1 MVYGVI
7 RYNYYPFR
15 LLAKKYGIKSDIL
28 FQFLPEWVMKTK
40 DSDEITNNVDKNDL
54 LDNMGDLIADL
65 SVEIIQRDDDYL
77 LNVVYCDK
85 YSSDFINRFV
95 ESYKLIL
102 KDMLRVKAL
111 KDICYVSSEDLV
123 LLDELNETEDDLLYD
138 DVLDAFNDNLVKY
151 PDNILVSY
159 EDRSY
164 TYGESA
170 FIANRIA
177 LSLKELNIE
186 KQDKVAFLVES

>member
-1 MVYGVI
+1 MAGTKVSFNIIENGRDRFRNYDSIGMFVNTLPLLVDCKNQDISSFVEYLSDMVYGVI

-85 YSSDFINRFV
+85 YSSDFINF
-95 ESYKLIL
+95 
-102 KDMLRVKAL
+102 
-111 KDICYVSSEDLV
+111 
-123 LLDELNETEDDLLYD
+123 
-138 DVLDAFNDNLVKY
+138 
-151 PDNILVSY
+151 
-159 EDRSY
+159 
-164 TYGESA
+164 
-170 FIANRIA
+170 
-177 LSLKELNIE
+177 
-186 KQDKVAFLVES
+186 